1 METYFSRGHEPRAY
15 LTHNDTEFE
24 GRTPSDASTPEI
36 AVENARKT
44 IHKLLV
50 EDRRRIRSSA
60 LPELAPQV
68 PEDFLEPQPR
78 RDWAQGRTGA
88 AERAR
93 TAIRGLIGSR
103 IDARH
108 VLWLA
113 LFVLVVW
120 QPAVV
125 LVILLVTLLLVLLG
139 HMIFGVSRMV
149 RLRNLAEGF
158 LPARWLP

>member
-15 LTHNDTEFE
+15 LTHDDSEFR
-24 GRTPSDASTPEI
+24 GRAPSDASTPEM

-44 IHKLLV
+44 IHKILV
-50 EDRRRIRSSA
+50 EDRRRLRSSA
-60 LPELAPQV
+60 LPELEPQV

-78 RDWAQGRTGA
+78 QDWAPGQMGVV
-88 AERAR
+88 ERAR
-93 TAIRGLIGSR
+93 MAVRRLLGSR

-108 VLWLA
+108 VFWPVIFA
-113 LFVLVVW
+113 LVFW

-125 LVILLVTLLLVLLG
+125 LAMLFVTFWLVLLG
-139 HMIFGVSRMV
+139 HMIFGIS
-149 RLRNLAEGF
+149 RLRNLALGL

>member
-15 LTHNDTEFE
+15 LTHDDTEFE

-44 IHKLLV
+44 IHKILV

-68 PEDFLEPQPR
+68 AEDFLEPQPR
-78 RDWAQGRTGA
+78 RDWAQGRTGVV
-88 AERAR
+88 ERVR
-93 TAIRGLIGSR
+93 MAIRHLTDSR

-108 VLWLA
+108 VFWPVTFA
-113 LFVLVVW
+113 LVLW

-125 LVILLVTLLLVLLG
+125 LVMLFVTFCLVLLG
-139 HMIFGVSRMV
+139 HMIFGVSRMA
-149 RLRNLAEGF
+149 RLRTLALGL